1 MICNREA
8 AKQHDITVSSSQWRD
23 QKVLE
28 MLQFSL
34 TCGLYSKTEHYFK
47 RKLESTENKHDLAKP
62 NQNKSAATEEGGSW
76 ESLYILVRSN
86 TFSILFSSPGDSELW
101 YREGS
106 WPISLGMDFGMIGW
120 ICLITIREEHFAVQ
134 RCYHI
139 EQLCLHY
146 QVTVLISCGSAGAPV
161 SAQAGTLPCRSIFK
175 LTCAASWDSHSVTV
189 GSGLEFPGSEGN
201 NTDQI
206 PRNEISRG
214 KINFKKKR
222 QWLFG
227 GEASEQNCA
236 YRMRGW
242 VCSCSEHRLIPWCP
256 EADTIPA
263 ALLCWVLCDCSGKQS
278 KIG

>member
-106 WPISLGMDFGMIGW
+106 WHISLGMDFGMIGW

-146 QVTVLISCGSAGAPV
+146 QVTVLIICRCSSFSTGWNTSLQVHIQTNLCSFLGLPFCHCGKWP
-161 SAQAGTLPCRSIFK
+161 
-175 LTCAASWDSHSVTV
+175 W
-189 GSGLEFPGSEGN
+189 
-201 NTDQI
+201 I
-206 PRNEISRG
+206 PRQWGEQHWSNPKEWNKQG
-214 KINFKKKR
+214 KNKLKKKKR